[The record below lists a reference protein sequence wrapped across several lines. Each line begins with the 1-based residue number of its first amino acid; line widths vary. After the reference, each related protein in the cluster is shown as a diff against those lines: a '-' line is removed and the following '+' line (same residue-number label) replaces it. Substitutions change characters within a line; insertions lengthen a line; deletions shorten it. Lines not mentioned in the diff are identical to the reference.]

1 MMVIVLWL
9 AMGALVGWLA
19 SLIMGT
25 DRQQGTVI
33 NIVVGIVGASLGG
46 LLFRMFGLGSASI
59 NDVFTPYSV
68 VVSVIGAVVVIGLVQ
83 LIRRGR

>member
-1 MMVIVLWL
+1 MVIILWL
-9 AMGALVGWLA
+9 AMGALVGWIA

-33 NIVVGIVGASLGG
+33 NIVVGIVGASVGG
-46 LLFRMFGLGSASI
+46 LLFRMLGLDDANI
-59 NDVFTPYSV
+59 NDVWTPYSV
-68 VVSVIGAVVVIGLVQ
+68 LVSVIGAVVVIGLVQ